1 MKLANIL
8 ICLIIWIFHI
18 SNATLNLDCKSK
30 SICGTNI
37 PETCDDSATNFC
49 DFNECIEGKKCTIS
63 KCCYYHLEIK
73 KFLNSPILHSW
84 KFFREINFTNT

>member
-63 KCCYYHLEIK
+63 KCCYYHLDRK
-73 KFLNSPILHSW
+73 KFLNSPI
-84 KFFREINFTNT
+84 T

>member
-37 PETCDDSATNFC
+37 PETCDHSATNFC
-49 DFNECIEGKKCTIS
+49 DFNECIEGKKCSTTYF
-63 KCCYYHLEIK
+63 KMLYARYYYLEK
-73 KFLNSPILHSW
+73 KS
-84 KFFREINFTNT
+84 